1 MEAPRPHQGYELEEN
16 TNMSKYEITVNGER
30 FVVEVGDVSSSP
42 IQVVVNGQPKSV
54 TFQAAG
60 ATSAPAAPA
69 PVAAP
74 VQVAA
79 PAQVAEPEPEVVPVG
94 AVEGE
99 VVKAPMPGKILSIRV
114 KAGDR
119 IAAGDTVATLEAMKM
134 EMPISSTASGT
145 VQAVHVTVGTNVAH
159 DDALVT
165 IG

>member
-1 MEAPRPHQGYELEEN
+1 
-16 TNMSKYEITVNGER
+16 MSKYEITVNGER

-79 PAQVAEPEPEVVPVG
+79 PAQVATPAAPPAVAAPEPVAEPEPEVVPVG